1 MAWDIVWD
9 GLGVEKMSF
18 GVVEESFKKR
28 VGNVIW
34 VFRGLNEGFLGRDRG
49 ETIEA
54 DAPDLPTWILG
65 QFCCNFEPKTRF
77 LVFSV
82 FLIFLL
88 LHAFLQ
94 IRTRESIQD

>member
-18 GVVEESFKKR
+18 ILGGVEEGFKNR
-28 VGNVIW
+28 NVIW
-34 VFRGLNEGFLGRDRG
+34 VFRRLNEGFLGRDRG

-82 FLIFLL
+82 FLISCFCM
-88 LHAFLQ
+88 HF
-94 IRTRESIQD
+94 

>member
-18 GVVEESFKKR
+18 EGVEQVFKKI

-34 VFRGLNEGFLGRDRG
+34 VFRELNEGFLGRDRG
-49 ETIEA
+49 ETVEA
-54 DAPDLPTWILG
+54 DAPDLPTWILD

-77 LVFSV
+77 
-82 FLIFLL
+82 
-88 LHAFLQ
+88 
-94 IRTRESIQD
+94 

>member
-18 GVVEESFKKR
+18 GWVEEGFKKI

-77 LVFSV
+77 
-82 FLIFLL
+82 
-88 LHAFLQ
+88 
-94 IRTRESIQD
+94 